1 MIKTIRLKAIKG
13 GGSKALFV
21 ASNITI
27 VKPNKDNTSEVCVTG
42 DTKGIEVYESADE
55 IEQMIKMET
64 LGVEASSNFLPVY
77 PKIEHE

>member
-27 VKPNKDNTSEVCVTG
+27 VKPNKDNTSIVCVTG

-55 IEQMIKMET
+55 IEQMIKFEQVGHEPNST
-64 LGVEASSNFLPVY
+64 FQPAY
-77 PKIEHE
+77 PQIEHE